1 MSLAALPYTT
11 FLLLLEFAAG
21 CQVML
26 ALVVWRG
33 DVSKG
38 FIKMGAV
45 LAPVAAILTLWVTAQ
60 FSGASSVADYPLDS
74 SWLLPARLAL
84 ALFALLSLVYNWF
97 VWREQLE
104 RARLWGWATAIAG
117 VAVIALAAAYVRLP
131 TWGYAGTLLSLLAG
145 AGSLGA
151 VSLGMI
157 LGHWYLVTPR
167 LPEQPLNR
175 LTLVLLVALGVQTV
189 LVVVNFALPAR
200 YVPSSVDTPEIGLFQ
215 NPVFWLRL
223 GVGLIFP
230 LALAFMAWQSSVIR
244 AMMSA
249 TGLLYIAMGG
259 VLAGEVLARALL
271 FSTARPL

>member
-1 MSLAALPYTT
+1 MNLAALPYTT
-11 FLLLLEFAAG
+11 FLLLLEFAVG
-21 CQVML
+21 CQVIL
-26 ALVVWRG
+26 TLVVWRG

-38 FIKMGAV
+38 FIKMGALLV
-45 LAPVAAILTLWVTAQ
+45 PLAAILALWVTAS
-60 FSGASSVADYPLDS
+60 FSGAATIGDYPLDAP
-74 SWLLPARLAL
+74 WLMPARVAL
-84 ALFALLSLVYNWF
+84 ALFTLLSLLHNWF
-97 VWREQLE
+97 VWRERMDQ
-104 RARLWGWATAIAG
+104 ARPWGWATAVAG

-151 VSLGMI
+151 VTMGMI

-175 LTLVLLVALGVQTV
+175 LTLVLLVALAVQTA
-189 LVVVNFALPAR
+189 LLALNLALPAR
-200 YVPSSVDTPEIGLFQ
+200 YVPSSPEGPAIGLLQ

-223 GVGLIFP
+223 GVGLLFP